1 MPPLSQPRSFAPSFA
16 EELDP
21 LAGRR
26 PSSADPHDGRHR
38 ARNFRTRPGPVFGN
52 GPAGAAAATPSSAGK
67 AAPRP
72 GQSHATVRSPA
83 EIALIALA
91 VLLAGLTLL
100 VPLALIF
107 SFALREG
114 LGVYFSNIVEPNTR
128 HAILLTVLTALVVV
142 PVNIVVGAA
151 LAWLVTRFRFRGRQ
165 LLVSFIDLPAAM
177 SPIVA
182 GVTYLFLYGGQGLF
196 GPALQAAGLQVMFTP
211 LAIVLVSLFVT
222 APYAARELI
231 PMMSQQG
238 TEDEEAALSLG
249 ATGWQMFRY
258 VTLPNISWAL
268 VYGAVLTNARVM
280 GEFGA
285 VSVVS
290 GAIRGQTNTL
300 PLQINLLFNDFNI
313 TGAFAAA
320 STLTLIAVA
329 TLAIKAALEARRRQ

>member
-1 MPPLSQPRSFAPSFA
+1 MA
-16 EELDP
+16 
-21 LAGRR
+21 
-26 PSSADPHDGRHR
+26 
-38 ARNFRTRPGPVFGN
+38 TR
-52 GPAGAAAATPSSAGK
+52 
-67 AAPRP
+67 
-72 GQSHATVRSPA
+72 RSPA

-91 VLLAGLTLL
+91 FLLAAVVLL

-114 LGVYFSNIVEPNTR
+114 IDVYLANIVEPNTL
-128 HAILLTVLTALVVV
+128 HAIWLTVLTALIVV
-142 PVNIVVGAA
+142 PVNIAVGAA
-151 LAWLVTRFRFRGRQ
+151 LAWLVTRYRFRGRQ
-165 LLVSFIDLPAAM
+165 LLISIIELPASM

-182 GVTYLFLYGGQGLF
+182 GVVYLFLYGGQGLL
-196 GPALQAAGLQVMFTP
+196 GPFLQANAIQVMFTP

-222 APYAARELI
+222 APFAARELI
-231 PMMSQQG
+231 PLMSQQG

-249 ATGWQMFRY
+249 ANGWQMFWH
-258 VTLPNISWAL
+258 VTLPNISWAM

-300 PLQINLLFNDFNI
+300 PLQINLLFNDFNV

-320 STLTLIAVA
+320 STLTLIAVI
-329 TLAIKAALEARRRQ
+329 TLVLKSALEARRHG

>member
-1 MPPLSQPRSFAPSFA
+1 MTKS
-16 EELDP
+16 
-21 LAGRR
+21 
-26 PSSADPHDGRHR
+26 
-38 ARNFRTRPGPVFGN
+38 
-52 GPAGAAAATPSSAGK
+52 
-67 AAPRP
+67 
-72 GQSHATVRSPA
+72 RSPG
-83 EIALIALA
+83 EIALITLAIILALF
-91 VLLAGLTLL
+91 VLV

-114 LGVYFSNIVEPNTR
+114 LDVYLANILEPNTL
-128 HAILLTVLTALVVV
+128 HAIWLTVLTALIVV

-165 LLVSFIDLPAAM
+165 LLISIIELPASM

-182 GVTYLFLYGGQGLF
+182 GVVYLFLYGGQGLL
-196 GPALQAAGLQVMFTP
+196 GPFLQANNLQVMFTP

-222 APYAARELI
+222 APFAARELI
-231 PMMSQQG
+231 PLMSQQG
-238 TEDEEAALSLG
+238 TDDEEAALSLG
-249 ATGWQMFRY
+249 ADGWQMFWF
-258 VTLPNISWAL
+258 VTLPNISWAM

-300 PLQINLLFNDFNI
+300 PLQINLLFNDFNV

-320 STLTLIAVA
+320 STLTLIAVV
-329 TLAIKAALEARRRQ
+329 TLVLKSALEARQRG